1 MKKSENE
8 YNGNIDDET
17 GFSLT
22 RRSMLGALGASA
34 TVGLAGCS
42 GVTEQS
48 FTAPWVGM
56 TGETFTLADQGPR
69 PVTLKNDETASI
81 VETRDAGPL
90 GELKATLNMKA
101 TSYNWQLEDEYP
113 ATVGCVS
120 IPIPILGGTD
130 FAGPLDD
137 PLVSLVSGEW
147 GLELFNRMQ
156 FTDEPVDS
164 VNYVR
169 QGFEGSSDGAGH
181 PDFTPLLDYKVFT
194 ATATMND
201 ESTEEYWIGLLRYR
215 TKTEVLPDGTDD
227 SYVFLGLGTLAENV
241 DSFGYSPGFGE
252 GIVDDFGIIDE
263 P

>member
-1 MKKSENE
+1 MKNSTNG
-8 YNGNIDDET
+8 YNVDIDDES

-42 GVTEQS
+42 GVTNQS

-56 TGETFTLADQGPR
+56 TGETFPHPEQGDR
-69 PVTLKNDETASI
+69 PVTLTNDETASI

-90 GELKATLNMKA
+90 GEVSATLNMKG
-101 TSYNWQLEDEYP
+101 TSYNWQLEEEYP
-113 ATVGCVS
+113 ATVGFVP
-120 IPIPILGGTD
+120 IPIPILGGTEI
-130 FAGPLDD
+130 AGPLDD

-147 GLELFNRMQ
+147 GLELFNRMG

-169 QGFEGSSDGAGH
+169 QDYEGSGEFRH
-181 PDFTPLLDYKVFT
+181 PDFTNLIDYKVFT

-201 ESTEEYWIGLLRYR
+201 ESTEEYWIGLLRMR

-227 SYVFLGLGTLAENV
+227 SYVFTGVGTLAENV
-241 DSFGYSPGFGE
+241 DSFGYNPEFY
-252 GIVDDFGIIDE
+252 VDEASDDYGIIDE